1 MNMKIKGIE
10 FIYLK
15 NDSFRHFIE
24 GERLRND
31 IVRVT
36 FIDKSSEY
44 RIYLNNKPMYV
55 TVPFDCLMLSDISN
69 KTWTVDTKNGVINN
83 CIKTDTDDDYLSSLL
98 VRYGFNKSDCK
109 LFQNNENRIEDDLYD
124 KRRRKFIKNNP
135 MSNTSDPQ

>member
-1 MNMKIKGIE
+1 MTEKIE
-10 FIYLK
+10 FMYLK

-31 IVRVT
+31 IVKVT
-36 FIDKSSEY
+36 FKDESSEC
-44 RIYLNNKPMYV
+44 RIYLNNQPMYV
-55 TVPFDCLMLSDISN
+55 TVPFDSLMLSDISN

-98 VRYGFNKSDCK
+98 VRYGFNRSDYK
-109 LFQNNENRIEDDLYD
+109 LFQNSEKGISYDLYD
-124 KRRRKFIKNNP
+124 KKRREFIKNNP